1 MLFSLVLLSKCGEI
15 LRCGGFFC
23 FVFRVGVCR
32 ATGMCVSVFG
42 VGFVCC
48 FCWGFLSLNSS
59 MSWFCV
65 PVTLYFRLGHVI
77 GQDLL
82 TKKLILSLLSLSCY
96 FLVISESCE
105 EVVA

>member
-65 PVTLYFRLGHVI
+65 PVTLYQTWACYRSRFVD
-77 GQDLL
+77 QKVDTKSPFFELL
-82 TKKLILSLLSLSCY
+82 
-96 FLVISESCE
+96 FPGNF
-105 EVVA
+105 